1 MKRLNPTGYSAKT
14 WLVLSTITLMSSCT
28 KSGGDKAS
36 LPPPKSA
43 PVESAPV
50 PAGPDTAKQTAAG
63 DAPGARNDVSPAEPQ
78 GQASADGSAPSPS
91 AGSVPVSPQA
101 KTAPNSPTVES
112 GRITP
117 SPANDLGSATDYRLT
132 GEVTAARHSQVA
144 FRVPGFLSSIAVKP
158 GAVAKKGT
166 LLATLDDRD
175 YVLRLELAKARR
187 EQARVAYDSAVKE
200 LKRESELKSAN
211 ASTATVYDK
220 IKAQADQARLA
231 LRLAELD
238 FEGAELALKD
248 TKLTAPYDSVVA
260 SQLKYEGENVQGGT
274 AVFEVYDTAEPEISL
289 TVPER
294 LLGQIDVGTK
304 LTITIP
310 SASYKGTGVIIRQV
324 PVINERTRTFKVTAK
339 LDKYDPKIVS
349 GLYAEGVLN

>member
-1 MKRLNPTGYSAKT
+1 MSRLTTLGYSSQT
-14 WLVLSTITLMSSCT
+14 WLLLSAMAMTWSCT
-28 KSGGDKAS
+28 KSSGDKVS
-36 LPPPKSA
+36 LPPPKSTASEPTSGAAA
-43 PVESAPV
+43 PEPSKQEASVEVQPAADVAAANTQNQPSAPESSQSSTGASSGSEV
-50 PAGPDTAKQTAAG
+50 QAA
-63 DAPGARNDVSPAEPQ
+63 
-78 GQASADGSAPSPS
+78 SPS
-91 AGSVPVSPQA
+91 AKA
-101 KTAPNSPTVES
+101 TVEP

-144 FRVPGFLSSIAVKP
+144 FRVPGFLSTIAAKP
-158 GAVAKKGT
+158 GTVAKKGA

-187 EQARVAYDSAVKE
+187 EQARIALESAQKE
-200 LKRESELKSAN
+200 LKRESDLKSAN
-211 ASTATVYDK
+211 ASTATVFDK

-231 LRLAELD
+231 LKLAELD
-238 FEGAELALKD
+238 YEGAELALKD

-260 SQLKYEGENVQGGT
+260 TQLKYEGENVQGGT

-294 LLGQIDVGTK
+294 LLGQITVGTK
-304 LTITIP
+304 LTITIQ
-310 SASYKGTGVIIRQV
+310 SAGYKGPGVIIRQV
-324 PVINERTRTFKVTAK
+324 PVISERTRTFKVTVK